1 MDERGKKYLIP
12 QDKEFQSD
20 LGIIKKE
27 QMERATIGDTL
38 TTHLGKDFKVIKP
51 NVNDFIDLM
60 DRRCSIL
67 IQKDIGVVLSH
78 TGLGS
83 GDRVVDA
90 GTGAGASALNF
101 GNVVGK
107 TGHVTSYEIREDFAK
122 VASKNIEN
130 FGLTNIEV
138 KNQDIK
144 EGIEEEDLDL
154 VFLDLPKPYEIF
166 ESVWSSL
173 KLGGWLAV
181 YAPYME
187 QAELAY
193 KISKKLGFSNIDILE
208 TLERGIEVR
217 NQGMRPKT
225 RMVGHSG
232 YLIFARK
239 L

>member
-1 MDERGKKYLIP
+1 MI
-12 QDKEFQSD
+12 
-20 LGIIKKE
+20 
-27 QMERATIGDTL
+27 M
-38 TTHLGKDFKVIKP
+38 
-51 NVNDFIDLM
+51 N
-60 DRRCSIL
+60 
-67 IQKDIGVVLSH
+67 
-78 TGLGS
+78 
-83 GDRVVDA
+83 
-90 GTGAGASALNF
+90 
-101 GNVVGK
+101 
-107 TGHVTSYEIREDFAK
+107 
-122 VASKNIEN
+122 
-130 FGLTNIEV
+130 
-138 KNQDIK
+138 
-144 EGIEEEDLDL
+144 
-154 VFLDLPKPYEIF
+154 
-166 ESVWSSL
+166 SL